1 MPPRALCPRA
11 RAEPDA
17 VVVTSPDDTHAAI
30 AAAPT
35 AVGVPVCA
43 EKPSATRPPTVSVRS
58 SGVRPRPRAPAAG
71 TSRTGSR

>member
-1 MPPRALCPRA
+1 MA
-11 RAEPDA
+11 AEP
-17 VVVTSPDDTHAAI
+17 TAA
-30 AAAPT
+30 
-35 AVGVPVCA
+35 GVPVCV